1 MYYSVLYFRQNLN
14 DCYSVIE
21 NQLKEGTKVIWFG
34 KKDEC
39 KRLKE
44 SFESFCDALLLQVY
58 PIDQSISYK
67 PVTICDGKIEDN
79 IEIID
84 YIEKNIPAFNTSQYL
99 IEHCASDK
107 NIIVKA
113 SAGTGKTTVM
123 IDRILYLLHTQPS
136 VKLSDIYMIT
146 FTNEATNQ
154 MNNRLQEVLLK
165 RYALTKKNLYLTWL
179 EQQSQMSVSTI
190 DSLAYELFKR
200 FGVSVGFGRDL
211 EIKPLEK
218 ERKET
223 LKDILS
229 DNLRSEYTIYSQLM
243 MSYSEASKLIDAYW
257 RELTRKGYTIKE
269 ILNKDW
275 GKENDP
281 VIANISK
288 VFKAVLDKFEN
299 EYRAVKL
306 DNNAISIDD
315 LFFDF
320 GHYLLDD
327 VIDCTGLNMKY
338 LFVDEFQDTDA
349 TQIRTFARLSK
360 AIKARL
366 FVVGDTKQSIYSFKG
381 ATDEAFNIL
390 SEELDAD
397 VVSYSLVNNY
407 RTCENIMTAME
418 KYFYKW
424 AEEDLLEYTES
435 VRPFNKKN
443 GSIKMH
449 LQARKNERSDQIA
462 TVISNALFDLEMD
475 VKAGRKKVTDK
486 TKVAVLVRGNN
497 KAMEI
502 ADICRNEGL
511 SVVLNSDR
519 PFYLSRAVR
528 DFYAFISSFIFIDSP
543 KYIYNFLQTPYAK
556 FEGLLSI
563 EELEKYNGDNTL
575 INEYLSKFVS
585 QTNWFEYQRDFRLY
599 PVMSVIKKVVEDAS
613 IFENYIAQEKGKLIG
628 DKWTDAGRNREVLN
642 RVKQYKANLDK
653 LMEILQRNM
662 EGEFSTLY
670 DIYVYLTLMIATNR
684 DDKEPDIESKDD
696 YMSVYI
702 MTVHKSKGLEFDTVV
717 MPAMGSNIYPWENS
731 TILVN
736 EEKVAW
742 FYKKNA
748 SASINSSNYEEL
760 RNELIEKGKRE
771 ETRLL
776 YVAMT
781 RAINNLILIVNDNS
795 MYESWSTLIRRVGLI
810 DV

>member
-1 MYYSVLYFRQNLN
+1 
-14 DCYSVIE
+14 
-21 NQLKEGTKVIWFG
+21 
-34 KKDEC
+34 
-39 KRLKE
+39 
-44 SFESFCDALLLQVY
+44 
-58 PIDQSISYK
+58 
-67 PVTICDGKIEDN
+67 
-79 IEIID
+79 
-84 YIEKNIPAFNTSQYL
+84 
-99 IEHCASDK
+99 
-107 NIIVKA
+107 
-113 SAGTGKTTVM
+113 
-123 IDRILYLLHTQPS
+123 
-136 VKLSDIYMIT
+136 
-146 FTNEATNQ
+146 
-154 MNNRLQEVLLK
+154 
-165 RYALTKKNLYLTWL
+165 
-179 EQQSQMSVSTI
+179 
-190 DSLAYELFKR
+190 
-200 FGVSVGFGRDL
+200 
-211 EIKPLEK
+211 
-218 ERKET
+218 
-223 LKDILS
+223 
-229 DNLRSEYTIYSQLM
+229 
-243 MSYSEASKLIDAYW
+243 
-257 RELTRKGYTIKE
+257 
-269 ILNKDW
+269 
-275 GKENDP
+275 
-281 VIANISK
+281 
-288 VFKAVLDKFEN
+288 
-299 EYRAVKL
+299 
-306 DNNAISIDD
+306 
-315 LFFDF
+315 
-320 GHYLLDD
+320 
-327 VIDCTGLNMKY
+327 
-338 LFVDEFQDTDA
+338 
-349 TQIRTFARLSK
+349 
-360 AIKARL
+360 
-366 FVVGDTKQSIYSFKG
+366 
-381 ATDEAFNIL
+381 
-390 SEELDAD
+390 
-397 VVSYSLVNNY
+397 
-407 RTCENIMTAME
+407 MTAME